1 MRRGMMDNH
10 PTRSASQGR
19 LEGTDKS
26 TCQHRPG
33 DGETD
38 AIEAHD
44 EHKQRQ
50 EYSPARRL
58 AMKRRAFVEAGLALT
73 AAWPMRGWSAV
84 LKNVGDI
91 AAKSLDGA
99 DLTLRGSSVEALAAS
114 LRGDVL
120 LPGNPDY
127 ERTRRVWNGMF
138 DKHPA
143 LIARCTGASDVR
155 HAVDFAREH
164 QLLTAIRAGGHSV
177 SGKSTCDGGLVI
189 DLQQMQ
195 GVRVDPETRRAYL
208 ESGSL
213 LGQLDH
219 ESAAFGLATTAGTFS
234 DTGAA
239 GLTLGGGFGRLGRR
253 FGLACDNVASFDV
266 VTADGRFLR
275 AAADENMDLYWGLR
289 GGGGNFGVV
298 TSIEYRL
305 HPVDPIILGGMI
317 VWPFDQ
323 ARAAARFYRDVAMD
337 APDSVNLMP
346 ELYWEDNTPYFGVEV
361 CWSGDHA
368 EGEEWLK
375 PLRAFGKPAM
385 DDIGLMPY
393 VKLQSSGDA
402 LAPHGIRAYA
412 KNGFVGALS
421 NDDID
426 LMLDVFARVPG
437 LYQMFCDPCGGA
449 YSRVPLDSTAF
460 PRRDMMFVLAIWSG
474 WPTSD
479 GIDEKVA
486 QMRAAWKEL
495 EPLTKGFYTNYV
507 GSDTA
512 AAGYRENFGANF
524 ERLVALKAKYD
535 PMNLFRLNANV
546 PPKI

>member
-1 MRRGMMDNH
+1 
-10 PTRSASQGR
+10 
-19 LEGTDKS
+19 
-26 TCQHRPG
+26 
-33 DGETD
+33 
-38 AIEAHD
+38 
-44 EHKQRQ
+44 
-50 EYSPARRL
+50 
-58 AMKRRAFVEAGLALT
+58 MKRRQFVGAGLALA
-73 AAWPMRGWSAV
+73 AAWPLRGFTAV
-84 LKNVGDI
+84 LRGVGDLP
-91 AAKSLDGA
+91 AK
-99 DLTLRGSSVEALAAS
+99 TLAGGDMVLPGSSIEALAAS

-120 LPGNPDY
+120 LAGNPDY

-143 LIARCTGASDVR
+143 LICRCTGASDVR

-164 QLLTAIRAGGHSV
+164 QLLTAVRAGGHSV

-195 GVRVDPETRRAYL
+195 GVRVDPEARRAHL

-239 GLTLGGGFGRLGRR
+239 GLTLSGGFGRLGRR
-253 FGLACDNVASFDV
+253 FGLACDNVASFDI
-266 VTADGRFLR
+266 VTADGHFLR
-275 AAADENMDLYWGLR
+275 ASDDENIDLFWGLR

-305 HPVDPIILGGMI
+305 HPVDPTILGGMI

-323 ARAAARFYRDVAMD
+323 ARDAARFYRDVAMD
-337 APDSVNLMP
+337 APEVVNLLP
-346 ELYWEDNTPYFGVEV
+346 VLYWEKGTPYFGVEA

-368 EGEEWLK
+368 EGEKWLK

-385 DDIGLMPY
+385 DDVGLMPY
-393 VKLQSSGDA
+393 VKLQSSSDA
-402 LAPHGIRAYA
+402 SAPHGIRAYA

-426 LMLDVFARVPG
+426 LMLDVFARTPG
-437 LYQMFCDPCGGA
+437 LYDMFCDHCGGA
-449 YSRVPLDSTAF
+449 YSRVSQDATAF
-460 PRRDMMFVLAIWSG
+460 PRRDMAFILAIWSG
-474 WPTSD
+474 WSTSD

-486 QMRAAWKEL
+486 QMRAAWRDL
-495 EPLTKGFYTNYV
+495 EPITKGFYTNYV
-507 GSDTA
+507 GPDTA
-512 AAGYRENFGANF
+512 TAVYRENFGANF

-546 PPKI
+546 PPKL